1 MKSECSMKIKR
12 HLPCAPFPPTKA
24 TYKKPVVGDTFKHM
38 RVVEVPSVYAPK
50 PAPISKPGPKR
61 KAYPKPPKSRGMGKR
76 EVHQKSR
83 FWTEEK
89 VERVIEMYKAG
100 KPLQEIGN
108 VYGKPGT
115 SVRNLITRLSDKGLI
130 ERHHAE
136 HYTDEDIE
144 RIRELKTEGKTYAEI
159 GDIMGRTP
167 AAVFNVLKRARREGK
182 C

>member
-1 MKSECSMKIKR
+1 MHSMKIKR

-24 TYKKPVVGDTFKHM
+24 TYKKPVVGDGKYIK
-38 RVVEVPSVYAPK
+38 VLPSEYCPK
-50 PAPISKPGPKR
+50 PAPI
-61 KAYPKPPKSRGMGKR
+61 PKPRPKCKTAPKPKKTRGAGKR
-76 EVHQKSR
+76 EVYQNPR

-89 VERVIEMYKAG
+89 VERVIEMYEAG
-100 KPLQEIGN
+100 ATLQEIGN
-108 VYGKPGT
+108 VYGKPWT

-144 RIRELKTEGKTYAEI
+144 RIRELKTAGKTYAEI

-167 AAVFNVLKRARREGK
+167 SAVFNVLKRADGGK
-182 C
+182 K

>member
-1 MKSECSMKIKR
+1 MRIIR
-12 HLPCAPFPPTKA
+12 HLPDAPAPTRA
-24 TYKKPVVGDTFKHM
+24 AYKKPVIGEGKYIKVL
-38 RVVEVPSVYAPK
+38 PSEYRPK
-50 PAPISKPGPKR
+50 PAPIQKTGPKR

-83 FWTEEK
+83 FWTDDK
-89 VERVIEMYKAG
+89 IERVIEMYEAG
-100 KPLQEIGN
+100 ATLQEIGN
-108 VYGKPGT
+108 VYGKPWT

-144 RIRELKTEGKTYAEI
+144 RMRELRGAGKTYAEI

-167 AAVFNVLKRARREGK
+167 SAVFNALKRARREGE
-182 C
+182 

>member
-24 TYKKPVVGDTFKHM
+24 TYKKPVVGDTVKHM

-50 PAPISKPGPKR
+50 PAPIQKPRPKR

-83 FWTEEK
+83 FWTDDK
-89 VERVIEMYKAG
+89 IERVIEMYEAG
-100 KPLQEIGN
+100 ATLQEIGN
-108 VYGKPGT
+108 VYGKPWT
-115 SVRNLITRLSDKGLI
+115 SVRNLISRLSDKGLI

-144 RIRELKTEGKTYAEI
+144 RIRELKTAGKTYAEI
-159 GDIMGRTP
+159 GDIMGRTSN
-167 AAVFNVLKRARREGK
+167 AVFNALKRARREGE
-182 C
+182 

>member
-12 HLPCAPFPPTKA
+12 HLPCAPFPPTRA
-24 TYKKPVVGDTFKHM
+24 VYKKPVVGDTFKHM

-50 PAPISKPGPKR
+50 PAPIQKPRPKL
-61 KAYPKPPKSRGMGKR
+61 KTYPKPPKSRGMGKR

-83 FWTEEK
+83 FWTDDK
-89 VERVIEMYKAG
+89 IERVIEMYENGAT
-100 KPLQEIGN
+100 LQEIGN
-108 VYGKPGT
+108 RFGKPWT
-115 SVRNLITRLSDKGLI
+115 SVRNLISRLSDKGLI

-144 RIRELKTEGKTYAEI
+144 RIRELKTAGKTYAEI

-167 AAVFNVLKRARREGK
+167 SAVFNALKRARREEK
-182 C
+182 